1 MTPSPL
7 LGGMPGTATTGS
19 GGGAGRANGADGSAQ
34 GSRFERLMQQGERSG
49 TPRSKAGDGGTSAS
63 QPPRADAG
71 ARRGDSS
78 TQRTDAADAEAAT
91 AVDDEHEASAQP
103 APAAADDAPAWPPE
117 GLAGLALS
125 MPQALMADVAI
136 AAEPGMAA
144 AAPMPSSTVATAP
157 LQPGLAAASDPS
169 AAIAAMPADDAG
181 EETPVDELAAM
192 LATAPAD
199 QADSS
204 ETTGPT
210 TAPLHGIGALH
221 ALRGGAELAEL
232 RAAPPT
238 PTPVLGQEGFDDAL
252 SARIGWLADQK
263 IGHAHIRIS
272 PDDLGAIDV
281 RLQMDGDK
289 VNASFSSPHVDVRHA
304 LESSLPRLRELLG
317 EQGFQLAHADVGQHA
332 QGGASSHGSR
342 DGAGSGGG
350 RDGDPSAS
358 EVTLSAAQ
366 LIRQRGLLDAY
377 A

>member
-1 MTPSPL
+1 
-7 LGGMPGTATTGS
+7 
-19 GGGAGRANGADGSAQ
+19 
-34 GSRFERLMQQGERSG
+34 
-49 TPRSKAGDGGTSAS
+49 
-63 QPPRADAG
+63 
-71 ARRGDSS
+71 
-78 TQRTDAADAEAAT
+78 
-91 AVDDEHEASAQP
+91 
-103 APAAADDAPAWPPE
+103 
-117 GLAGLALS
+117 
-125 MPQALMADVAI
+125 
-136 AAEPGMAA
+136 
-144 AAPMPSSTVATAP
+144 MPSSTAATAP
-157 LQPGLAAASDPS
+157 LQPGLAAASNPS
-169 AAIAAMPADDAG
+169 AAIAAMPADGAG
-181 EETPVDELAAM
+181 EEASVDELAAM

-204 ETTGPT
+204 ETTAPT
-210 TAPLHGIGALH
+210 AAPLHGIGALH
-221 ALRGGAELAEL
+221 AVRGGAELAEL

-332 QGGASSHGSR
+332 QGDASSHGSR
-342 DGAGSGGG
+342 DGAGDGGG
-350 RDGDPSAS
+350 RDGDPPAS

>member
-19 GGGAGRANGADGSAQ
+19 GIGTGRANGTDGSAQ

-49 TPRSKAGDGGTSAS
+49 TPRSKADEGGTSAS

-78 TQRTDAADAEAAT
+78 TPRADAADAEAPT
-91 AVDDEHEASAQP
+91 VVDGEHEANVRP
-103 APAAADDAPAWPPE
+103 APAAADDTPAWPTE

-136 AAEPGMAA
+136 AAEPAMAA
-144 AAPMPSSTVATAP
+144 TAPMPSSTAAAAA
-157 LQPGLAAASDPS
+157 LQPALAAASDPS
-169 AAIAAMPADDAG
+169 AAIAAMPADAAG
-181 EETPVDELAAM
+181 EEAAVDELAAM

-199 QADSS
+199 QADSDA
-204 ETTGPT
+204 TAPT
-210 TAPLHGIGALH
+210 AAPLHGIGALH
-221 ALRGGAELAEL
+221 AVRGGAELAEL

-332 QGGASSHGSR
+332 QGNASSHGNR
-342 DGAGSGGG
+342 DGAGDGGG